1 MGLPVRHYVRTVIRL
16 PLGPDQEHR
25 PGHDATSGV
34 DSGSE
39 QWHATTLR
47 AKILLLLIIAGILV
61 LIWLVSSVLLS
72 FVHL

>member
-16 PLGPDQEHR
+16 PLGPDQEHLPR
-25 PGHDATSGV
+25 HDPAQGAA
-34 DSGSE
+34 SGSE
-39 QWHATTLR
+39 QWHATALR